1 MERVAAARS
10 DPLVLLISLIM
21 VAGLSMRL
29 D

>member
-10 DPLVLLISLIM
+10 DPLVLLVSLIM